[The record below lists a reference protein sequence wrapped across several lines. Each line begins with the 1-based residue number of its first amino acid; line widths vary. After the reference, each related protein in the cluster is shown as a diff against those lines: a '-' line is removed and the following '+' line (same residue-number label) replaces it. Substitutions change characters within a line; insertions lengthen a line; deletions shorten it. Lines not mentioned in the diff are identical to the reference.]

1 MRLRFPGISRPTL
14 RWLAVVSLSA
24 LAVGCRPAEQITKYT
39 APKDPPDIELISDA
53 PEEGEPKVR
62 ILGAIV
68 PVGKPEDSEWYFVKF
83 QPARPGGTYSP
94 KAIERHKA
102 DFDAFLQSL
111 RFHGDRPPTWTV
123 PKGWREA
130 TVESGVQRIVTLRMK
145 KSVTVV
151 DLAVSQVKGSL
162 LENINRWRVQQAG
175 IEPITEAEIES
186 KCRVLMV
193 DGRKVYVVDVSGPG
207 AKGGGMMPK

>member
-1 MRLRFPGISRPTL
+1 MRLRFPGFPRPTL

-53 PEEGEPKVR
+53 VGDDENMRR

-68 PVGKPEDSEWYFVKF
+68 STGKPDDWFFFKIDSK
-83 QPARPGGTYSP
+83 P
-94 KAIERHKA
+94 KAVERHVA
-102 DFDAFLQSL
+102 EFEQFIQSL
-111 RFHGDRPPTWTV
+111 KFANDTPPKWTV
-123 PKGWREA
+123 PKGWREV
-130 TVESGVQRIVTLRMK
+130 TVESQIKRIATLRMK
-145 KSVTVV
+145 KSETVV
-151 DLAVSQVKGSL
+151 DLAISQASGKL
-162 LENINRWRVQQAG
+162 LENINRWRELQAG
-175 IEPITEAEIES
+175 IGPITEAEIET

-207 AKGGGMMPK
+207 AKGGGTMAK